1 MLIVQK
7 LYLKDFLLSLALL
20 CIGISLIFSLIGL
33 IDKVDDFMPHK
44 PPAGLLLL
52 YTVLTIPKYLQYLIA
67 MATLLTSLLV
77 FSQAVKRKEIVAI
90 KAASGRMKSILLP
103 FVGLGV
109 LLTLTGFLLGEV
121 VIPATSKEVREVKNR
136 ITKSRKGVTFKEGTL
151 YMRARDGSIVRI
163 GLYLPDLNLSKEVS
177 IFKFDAEALKERIN
191 AETAVWEGNRWMLR
205 KVTVYDVVAGKTTS
219 LPELVYPH
227 IESPKIFQED
237 LWEVSEMNIVE
248 LSRYQDRLN
257 EAGFRNVK
265 LSVDISSRLAYPLIN
280 LFMLLL
286 GISLALGG
294 EQRIFQKIFPQK
306 SQTHGGVIAAGLG
319 LLISLI
325 YWFGYS
331 LFLSL
336 GYAGAIPPYIA
347 PWIIPSVFA
356 AVSVYLYRQIP
367 E

>member
-7 LYLKDFLLSLALL
+7 LYLKDFLRSLALL
-20 CIGISLIFSLIGL
+20 CIGISLVFSIIGL
-33 IDKVDDFMPHK
+33 IDKVDDFMPHR

-67 MATLLTSLLV
+67 MATLLSSLFV
-77 FSQAVKRKEIVAI
+77 FSQAIKRKEIVAI
-90 KAASGRMKSILLP
+90 KAASGRMKSILMP
-103 FVGLGV
+103 FVSLGV

-121 VIPATSKEVREVKNR
+121 VIPATSKKIREVKGR
-136 ITKSRKGVTFKEGTL
+136 ITKSKKGVTFKEGTL

-191 AETAVWEGNRWMLR
+191 AETALWEGNSWKLR
-205 KVTVYDVVAGKTTS
+205 KVTVYDIAEGKTTS

-248 LSRYQDRLN
+248 LVQYQNRLN
-257 EAGFRNVK
+257 EAGFKNVK
-265 LSVDISSRLAYPLIN
+265 LTVDISSRLSYPLIN

-286 GISLALGG
+286 GISLSMGG
-294 EQRIFQKIFPQK
+294 EQQMFQKLLPQK
-306 SQTHGGVIAAGLG
+306 SQTHGGIIAAGLG
-319 LLISLI
+319 LFISLV

-336 GYAGAIPPYIA
+336 GYAGAIPPFLA
-347 PWIIPSVFA
+347 PWIIPFVFA
-356 AVSVYLYRQIP
+356 GLSVYLYRQIP

>member
-7 LYLKDFLLSLALL
+7 LYLKDFLRTLALL
-20 CIGISLIFSLIGL
+20 CIGLSLVFSIIGL
-33 IDKVDDFMPHK
+33 IDKIDDFMPYK

-52 YTVLTIPKYLQYLIA
+52 YTVLTVPKYLQYLLA
-67 MATLLTSLLV
+67 MATLLSSLLI

-90 KAASGRMKSILLP
+90 KAASGKMKSILMP

-109 LLTLTGFLLGEV
+109 LLTLTGFLLGEA
-121 VIPATSKEVREVKNR
+121 VIPAASKEVRKVKNR
-136 ITKSRKGVTFKEGTL
+136 ITKSKKGVSFKEGTL

-177 IFKFDAEALKERIN
+177 IFTFAAAAVKERIN
-191 AETAVWEGNRWMLR
+191 AETALWEGNRWKLR
-205 KVTVYDVVAGKTTS
+205 KVTVYDLATGKTTS
-219 LPELVYPH
+219 LPELVYPN

-237 LWEVSEMNIVE
+237 LWEVSEMNLVE
-248 LSRYQDRLN
+248 LSRYRTRLN

-265 LSVDISSRLAYPLIN
+265 LAVDISSRLSYPLIN

-286 GISLALGG
+286 GMSLSLGG
-294 EQRIFQKIFPQK
+294 EQRIFRKILPHK
-306 SQTHGGVIAAGLG
+306 SQTHGGIIAAGLG

-336 GYAGAIPPYIA
+336 GYAGAIPPFIA
-347 PWIIPSVFA
+347 PWIVPVVFA
-356 AVSVYLYRQIP
+356 AAAVSLYRQIP